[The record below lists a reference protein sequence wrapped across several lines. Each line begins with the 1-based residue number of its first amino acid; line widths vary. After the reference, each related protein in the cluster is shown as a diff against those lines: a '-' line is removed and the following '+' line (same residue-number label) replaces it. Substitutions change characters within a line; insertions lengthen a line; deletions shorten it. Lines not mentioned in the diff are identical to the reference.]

1 MLDGIPCEGQA
12 MQNGPE
18 YLISSQMRD
27 WLKLQAQRRGAY
39 HERCRLMRIH
49 VLDELALQLWAH
61 KQSAPGRSTLPG
73 LTMPR

>member
-1 MLDGIPCEGQA
+1 

-18 YLISSQMRD
+18 YPISSGLRD

-61 KQSAPGRSTLPG
+61 KQSGPGRSTHPRPE
-73 LTMPR
+73 MPR

>member
-18 YLISSQMRD
+18 YPISSGLRD

-49 VLDELALQLWAH
+49 VLDELALQLWAD
-61 KQSAPGRSTLPG
+61 KQSAPGRSTHPRPE
-73 LTMPR
+73 MPR